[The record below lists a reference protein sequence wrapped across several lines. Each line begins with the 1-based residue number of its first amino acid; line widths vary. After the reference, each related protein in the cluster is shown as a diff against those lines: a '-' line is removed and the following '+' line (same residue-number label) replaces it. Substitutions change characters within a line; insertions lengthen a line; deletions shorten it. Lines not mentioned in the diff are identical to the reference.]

1 MNAHNYQKFIIGSDQ
16 SITVQADNSTIDIFI
31 ERNIRTTIF
40 IVPQANAVH
49 CSVSVHVSN
58 GSFCILIQENSKNLC
73 AQTISYRFFI
83 EEHASLEY
91 GLALESESENN
102 FSIESHLNGIG
113 ASLAVVGF
121 YLVRKN
127 ANLKLMINTQHHAM
141 RTQSTVQLCGAL
153 YDQASVSY
161 NGKTVVDENAQHVR
175 ADQQNRNLLLSEF
188 ARASSLPEME
198 VKAHQVQCSHGSA
211 LGKHDEAQLFYLQTR
226 GICYDQAQYLLT
238 EGFISDSLSKAS
250 TQTTIMLKKRLSEL
264 L

>member
-1 MNAHNYQKFIIGSDQ
+1 MNEHNHQKIIIGSDQ
-16 SITVQADNSTIDIFI
+16 SIIVKADNGIIEIFVGCNVQA
-31 ERNIRTTIF
+31 TIF
-40 IVPQANAVH
+40 VVPQPNAH
-49 CSVSVHVSN
+49 CSISVHAGN
-58 GSFCILIQENSKNLC
+58 GSCVTLIQENSKNRD

-83 EEHASLEY
+83 NERASLEY

-102 FSIESHLNGIG
+102 FSIESHLNGVG
-113 ASLAVVGF
+113 ATLAVIGF
-121 YLVRKN
+121 YLARKN
-127 ANLKLMINTQHHAM
+127 TNLKLTVHTQHHAM
-141 RTQSTVQLCGAL
+141 RTQSTVQLYGVI

-161 NGKTVVDENAQHVR
+161 NGKTMVAENAQHVG

-238 EGFISDSLSKAS
+238 EGFLFSSLCKAS
-250 TQTTIMLKKRLSEL
+250 AQTTIMLKNRLSEL